1 MKFLNKTPKSLQDN
15 NEELKQERELYAD
28 LANASPSG
36 IYRLRVLSG
45 VAIDEGKW
53 SNPNEAPYVV
63 EFVNDRFCEIL
74 TMDKLAFTKKP
85 GSINDLIYDADKA
98 DFASKNVAANRHHTP
113 FIWDGRFNIKNKIIW
128 VHFESVP
135 RVLPNND
142 IIWTGTLNDI
152 TDRKIVEQEII
163 NKNEELQKLN
173 AEKDKFFSIIAHDLK
188 SPFNSV
194 IGFSDLLATEVMNKN
209 YDNIELYSDIIKS
222 SSTRAVDLLMN
233 LMEWSQS
240 QTGRMDFNPEYFDLD
255 VSINEIV
262 LLFTN
267 IAIQKSIIINYD
279 TDSKLLV
286 YADKAMINT
295 IVRNLVSNAIKFTKP
310 GGSVTIIIEVVP
322 NNVKITVKDSGI
334 GMSKSTIEKLFRID
348 TNYKTT
354 GTNDETGTG
363 LGLILCKEFIN
374 KHNGE
379 ILVESEPGKG
389 SVFCFSIPGISA
401 LLTT

>member
-1 MKFLNKTPKSLQDN
+1 MKFLNQIPKKHKDN

-36 IYRLRVLSG
+36 IYRLRVLSE
-45 VAIDEGKW
+45 VSIDADKW
-53 SNPNEAPYVV
+53 SNPNEAPYVM

-74 TMDKLAFTKKP
+74 NIDRLAFKRKP
-85 GSINDLIYDADKA
+85 GVINDLIYDADKA

-128 VHFESVP
+128 VHFESIP
-135 RVLPNND
+135 RVLINND

-152 TDRKIVEQEII
+152 TDRKIAEQEII

-295 IVRNLVSNAIKFTKP
+295 IVRNLVSNAIKFTNP
-310 GGSVTIIIEVVP
+310 GGSVTIISEVVP

-401 LLTT
+401 LIS